1 MLVRVVRRSLLLS
14 GATRSMAELAAC
26 EPFYAAPSGGTTA
39 ASYAQQAHAPSGFH
53 EYTLVA
59 KRDAGRDSK
68 LLTFA
73 LPETMPTLGARRCR
87 LQPVETPRPVRGIP
101 ALKRPQA
108 RTAISRDRSQR
119 DVVLHVQP
127 EQCPTF
133 LGANAPT
140 LGRGIRIRRGVHQV
154 TLRGRPA
161 ASAAWL
167 CWGLG

>member
-1 MLVRVVRRSLLLS
+1 MLL
-14 GATRSMAELAAC
+14 AELRHFAVDRGDRVPGADQGEALDHLPQLWS
-26 EPFYAAPSGGTTA
+26 EP
-39 ASYAQQAHAPSGFH
+39 
-53 EYTLVA
+53 
-59 KRDAGRDSK
+59 
-68 LLTFA
+68 
-73 LPETMPTLGARRCR
+73 MPTLGARRCR